1 MRAATRRKNSRRCVD
16 ETVAMK
22 FKSHGAS
29 AFQVRPKMLRYP
41 IQSGS
46 AAIRIGMRR
55 IRAHFSRALFSR
67 D

>member
-1 MRAATRRKNSRRCVD
+1 
-16 ETVAMK
+16 MK

-29 AFQVRPKMLRYP
+29 AFQVRPKMLRYS